1 MRELQTKEHLSYE
14 PNPGLSLVKE
24 PWLAV
29 LIWIRCEETAASSRA
44 PCLLRE
50 GRGPELASD
59 ESIWLE
65 LKEQAGVSHWA
76 LSDPWSSMKGFVFH
90 VSSKYLIK
98 SCIVILLLLGAGSS
112 RIL

>member
-1 MRELQTKEHLSYE
+1 M
-14 PNPGLSLVKE
+14 
-24 PWLAV
+24 
-29 LIWIRCEETAASSRA
+29 ETIASSQA

-59 ESIWLE
+59 ESIWPE
-65 LKEQAGVSHWA
+65 LKEQAHVSYWA
-76 LSDPWSSMKGFVFH
+76 LSDPWSLTKGFVCP
-90 VSSKYLIK
+90 VSSKYLIN